1 MSANPTVDQLR
12 LLNELVLRGPAT
24 TGELAH
30 TIAKT
35 PSGAAHL
42 LLPLQLEGIVFGNR
56 ALNDTYVTWELTN
69 YGREWL
75 AKNYPAAVIQPTQIV
90 RPLIPVKYILWC
102 PTSSKAPQVTY
113 PSLEKANEVQKIMA
127 ERYPGQVF
135 YVCEVGRGLKAEKVT
150 KFVEV

>member
-12 LLNELVLRGPAT
+12 MLNELVLRGPAT
-24 TGELAH
+24 TSGLAR

-35 PSGAAHL
+35 PAGATHL
-42 LLPLQLEGIVFGNR
+42 LLPLQLEGIVFRTR
-56 ALNDTYVTWELTN
+56 AINDPHVTWELTN

-75 AKNYPAAVIQPTQIV
+75 AKRYPDAAIQPTPIV
-90 RPLIPVKYILWC
+90 KPKVQYILWC

-113 PSLEKANEVQKIMA
+113 PSLDKANEVQKIMA

-135 YVCEVGRGLKAEKVT
+135 YVCEVGRGLKVEKVT